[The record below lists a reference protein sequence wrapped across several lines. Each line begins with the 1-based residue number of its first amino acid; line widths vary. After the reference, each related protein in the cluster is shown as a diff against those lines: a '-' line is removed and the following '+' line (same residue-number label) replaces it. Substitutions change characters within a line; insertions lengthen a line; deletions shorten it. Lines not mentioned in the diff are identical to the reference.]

1 MKDKLIVWTIL
12 LALMVLSIVPGFAQV
27 DVTSN
32 LVNNSQTANTVT
44 GTWQN
49 AVFQNSLTCWARG
62 DPGYC
67 GPNPI
72 VNPNTGSV
80 NFSYGLVDLH
90 QFANVAKALPNSGAG
105 LITTG
110 FLFTWQSKNGN
121 GWDDGRLDKL
131 DAYVKLYS
139 SNNSTVLENLNYNL
153 NFLHSWTTFTWS
165 QNWSKDRRPNELGN
179 VRYGFIGMDNNYWAG
194 PYGPEVVNINFQL
207 KYKPDPCKNNP
218 LYSPDC
224 PNFTKELAEKTATP
238 STDTSYNKPPPDS
251 QQSANTQTDG
261 TEFVKKQ
268 EFHEFVEKDE
278 MVDDSYSQDI
288 LSTRL
293 ESALVKIFDDQS
305 KDEQAALDVATTAVE
320 KAEKIAGDNV
330 RQAEQRVRDDV
341 KKTVDQF
348 QENNQQQTEAIQEVK
363 QNTQASQDSM
373 FHAADSSSGSITVF
387 QLPGPQ
393 TSSVISILQEPTK
406 QTNEHN
412 VNNQQQLLSQTT
424 QSIVKNT
431 AIQATTNTSTIT
443 ETVKPASN
451 IQVQTATSSTIF
463 IAPTPPQTTIVEQQ
477 SIQTIQQSANRIEQQ
492 PVVANTS
499 QQIASISQTQQLVV
513 VPPQQVLQEL
523 PQPTSNFLTNRA
535 DPINEIIEQKP
546 QLNTDS
552 RSNSKQESV
561 KSNVENSS
569 LAGNVK
575 LETLQVLPVG
585 FNAYTIALAD
595 ASFYQPREI
604 YRNQRTID
612 NRRALQNLRSDQL
625 HEQLINQQ
633 WR

>member
-1 MKDKLIVWTIL
+1 
-12 LALMVLSIVPGFAQV
+12 
-27 DVTSN
+27 
-32 LVNNSQTANTVT
+32 
-44 GTWQN
+44 
-49 AVFQNSLTCWARG
+49 
-62 DPGYC
+62 
-67 GPNPI
+67 
-72 VNPNTGSV
+72 
-80 NFSYGLVDLH
+80 
-90 QFANVAKALPNSGAG
+90 
-105 LITTG
+105 
-110 FLFTWQSKNGN
+110 
-121 GWDDGRLDKL
+121 
-131 DAYVKLYS
+131 
-139 SNNSTVLENLNYNL
+139 
-153 NFLHSWTTFTWS
+153 
-165 QNWSKDRRPNELGN
+165 

-238 STDTSYNKPPPDS
+238 STDTSYNKPLPDS
-251 QQSANTQTDG
+251 QQSTNTQTDG

-278 MVDDSYSQDI
+278 MVDSYSQDI

-305 KDEQAALDVATTAVE
+305 KNEQAALDVATTAVE

-330 RQAEQRVRDDV
+330 RQAEQRVRDEA

-348 QENNQQQTEAIQEVK
+348 QENNQQQAQASQEVK
-363 QNTQASQDSM
+363 QNTQTSQDSM
-373 FHAADSSSGSITVF
+373 FRAADSSSGSITVF

-393 TSSVISILQEPTK
+393 TNSVISILQEPTK

-431 AIQATTNTSTIT
+431 AIQATTNTSTVT
-443 ETVKPASN
+443 ETVKPTSN
-451 IQVQTATSSTIF
+451 IQVQTATFSTIF
-463 IAPTPPQTTIVEQQ
+463 IAPAPPQTTIVEQQ
-477 SIQTIQQSANRIEQQ
+477 SAQTIQQSANRIEQQ

-499 QQIASISQTQQLVV
+499 QQIASISQTQQLVIA
-513 VPPQQVLQEL
+513 PPQQVLQEL

-552 RSNSKQESV
+552 SSNSKQESV
-561 KSNVENSS
+561 KSKVEDSS

-585 FNAYTIALAD
+585 FNAYTIVLAD